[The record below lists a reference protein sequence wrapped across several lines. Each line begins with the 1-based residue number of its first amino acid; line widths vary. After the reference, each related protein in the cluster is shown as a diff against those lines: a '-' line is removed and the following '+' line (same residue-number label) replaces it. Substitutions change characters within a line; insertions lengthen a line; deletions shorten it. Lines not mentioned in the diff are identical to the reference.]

1 MRNPRF
7 ADEDS
12 TAIRV
17 RTAAESASAAL
28 PAGLHPV
35 LRRVL
40 AARQVGATQLQPQ
53 LAQLIPVGKL
63 PGVQAAAD
71 RLVIARQRGER
82 VLVIGDFDVDG
93 ATATAL
99 SMRCLHAFGFRTP
112 DFLVPDRFRYGYG
125 LSPAIAEL
133 AASRE
138 PALLVTVDNGITSL
152 EGVRRAR
159 ELGMEVLITDHHL
172 AGPVLPDEALIVNP
186 NLPGSEFG
194 SPALCG
200 VGVAFYLMAATG
212 RRLAELGIISAE
224 VAREAVTDCLDL
236 VALGTVADLVP
247 LDFNNRILVA
257 EGLRR
262 MRAGRTRPG
271 IEALFRVAGRE
282 LQLAR
287 SADMGFAIAPRLNAA
302 GRLEDMTIGINCL
315 LASDAATAQALAT
328 RLDGLNL
335 ERRALQQ
342 QMQAEAEALLDGL
355 GAGAGTAE
363 PAICLFD
370 ERWHPGIVGLVANRL
385 REITGCPAIAFAR
398 CPETGML
405 RGSARS
411 VDGLHVRDAMA
422 EALAAMSGPVVRFGG
437 HAMAAGITLP
447 EDRLEQF
454 RSAFAL
460 AVGRQRD
467 LVGSDDSLWTDG
479 TLEAHDLQLDL
490 AETLA
495 AAGPWGQGFPE
506 PLFDNVFRLCEQRV
520 IGERHLRIRVQHP
533 DGGEPVDAVAF
544 NQLPLQT
551 ARNAPV
557 RLIYRLDINTW
568 RQTRTAQLVVEHIA

>member
-1 MRNPRF
+1 MR
-7 ADEDS
+7 
-12 TAIRV
+12 
-17 RTAAESASAAL
+17 SAADSVGGDL

-40 AARQVGATQLQPQ
+40 AARQVSAAQLGPR
-53 LAQLIPVGKL
+53 LPQLIPVNSL
-63 PGVQAAAD
+63 PGVQAAAE
-71 RLVIARQRGER
+71 RLAGARQRGER

-99 SMRCLHAFGFRTP
+99 SVSCLRAFGFTAP

-133 AASRE
+133 AAGRK
-138 PALLVTVDNGITSL
+138 PALLMTVDNGITSL
-152 EGVRRAR
+152 EGARRAR

-186 NLPGSEFG
+186 NLPGSVFG

-212 RRLAELGIISAE
+212 RRLAELGLIPAQ
-224 VAREAVTDCLDL
+224 VARDAVTDCLDL

-262 MRAGRTRPG
+262 MRSGRTRPG
-271 IEALFRVAGRE
+271 FEALFAVAGRE
-282 LQLAR
+282 MQLAR
-287 SADMGFAIAPRLNAA
+287 SADLGFAIAPRLNAA
-302 GRLEDMTIGINCL
+302 GRLEDMTIGIDCL
-315 LASDAATAQALAT
+315 LAADAVTARALAT
-328 RLDGLNL
+328 RLDRLNV
-335 ERRALQQ
+335 ERRSLQQ
-342 QMQAEAEALLDGL
+342 QMEGEAEALLDGL
-355 GAGAGTAE
+355 DSRVG
-363 PAICLFD
+363 PADAAVCLFD
-370 ERWHPGIVGLVANRL
+370 ESWHPGIVGLVASRL
-385 REITGCPAIAFAR
+385 RELTGCPAIAFAR

-422 EALAAMSGPVVRFGG
+422 EALAAMAGPPVRFGG

-447 EDRLEQF
+447 EDELGRFHQ
-454 RSAFAL
+454 AFAT
-460 AVGRQRD
+460 AIARQRG
-467 LVGSDDSLWTDG
+467 LAGSDDCLWTDG
-479 TLEAHDLQLDL
+479 TLEAGDLQLDL

-506 PLFDNVFRLCEQRV
+506 PLFDNVFQLREQRV
-520 IGERHLRIRVQHP
+520 IGKRHLRLRVQHP
-533 DGGEPVDAVAF
+533 DGGQPVDAVAF
-544 NQLPLQT
+544 NQAPLPGC
-551 ARNAPV
+551 RDAPV
-557 RLIYRLDINTW
+557 RLLYRLDVNTW
-568 RQTRTAQLVVEHIA
+568 RQVRTAQLVVERIAGC

>member
-1 MRNPRF
+1 MRHPRF
-7 ADEDS
+7 ADEDN

-17 RTAAESASAAL
+17 RSAAESVSAAL

-40 AARQVGATQLQPQ
+40 AARQVSAAQLQPQ
-53 LAQLIPVGKL
+53 LAQLIPVSSL
-63 PGVQAAAD
+63 PGVQAAAE

-93 ATATAL
+93 ATAAAL
-99 SMRCLHAFGFRTP
+99 SVSCLRAFGFTAP

-133 AASRE
+133 AATRG
-138 PALLVTVDNGITSL
+138 PTLLMTVDNGITSL
-152 EGVRRAR
+152 DGVRRAR

-186 NLPGSEFG
+186 NLPGSVFG

-200 VGVAFYLMAATG
+200 VGVAFYLLAATG
-212 RRLAELGIISAE
+212 KRLAGLGIIPADL
-224 VAREAVTDCLDL
+224 ARDAVTDCLDL

-271 IEALFRVAGRE
+271 IAALFRVAGRDME
-282 LQLAR
+282 LAR
-287 SADMGFAIAPRLNAA
+287 SADLGFAIAPRLNAA
-302 GRLEDMTIGINCL
+302 GRLEDMTIGIDCL
-315 LASDAATAQALAT
+315 LAADAATAQLLAARLNALNT
-328 RLDGLNL
+328 

-342 QMQAEAEALLDGL
+342 QMQGEAEALLNDVGARL
-355 GAGAGTAE
+355 GAVEAAV
-363 PAICLFD
+363 CLFD
-370 ERWHPGIVGLVANRL
+370 ESWHPGIVGLVANRL
-385 REITGCPAIAFAR
+385 KDLTGRPAIAFAR
-398 CPETGML
+398 CTETGML

-411 VDGLHVRDAMA
+411 VEGLHVRDAMA
-422 EALAAMSGPVVRFGG
+422 AALTTMSGPAVRFGG
-437 HAMAAGITLP
+437 HAMAAGITLA
-447 EDRLEQF
+447 EADLDSF
-454 RSAFAL
+454 RSAFA
-460 AVGRQRD
+460 AEVGRLRD
-467 LVGSDDSLWTDG
+467 ISGSDDSLWADG
-479 TLEAHDLQLDL
+479 ALAAEDLQLDL

-506 PLFDNVFRLCEQRV
+506 PLFDNVFTLYEQRV
-520 IGERHLRIRVQHP
+520 IGEKHLRMRVRHP
-533 DGGEPVDAVAF
+533 DGGPLLDAVAF
-544 NQLPLQT
+544 NQTPLGN

-557 RLIYRLDINTW
+557 RLVYRLDVNTW
-568 RQTRTAQLVVEHIA
+568 RQSRTVQLVVERIA